1 MDQIQEV
8 QSGADG
14 FENYEIQRDD
24 LETLAH
30 DIDALAESELLEE
43 GILDELRFVTYD
55 SRYLYVFTRG
65 EHRSNEAFT
74 VEELPN
80 RSKTGFRTFK
90 IPNPGIYGKKTE
102 DYRGARAGLY
112 CDELETTALNKPEG
126 SALSVVSMAPFGP
139 YQQLQKKGSNYI
151 TDVVFHE
158 AGHIEH
164 GDFEAGKRSE
174 SDPPFPSE
182 EHKIRF
188 LSAIQSS
195 QLFPEWMKAK
205 LIKKLNEEELREE
218 EMEYGYEETIFGTI
232 CEMYAMLIDREGKKQ
247 YDAVGFTREN
257 AKFSSMMQGLWI
269 DPPDPEE
276 LEKFETSLRWA
287 HPIARLLVRVLEE
300 QFPDFKERKK
310 FLRSV
315 LDRSKQQ
322 LEI

>member
-1 MDQIQEV
+1 MEQTQEG
-8 QSGADG
+8 QLGADS
-14 FENYEIQRDD
+14 FENYEIQRGD

-55 SRYLYVFTRG
+55 SQYLYVFTRG

-90 IPNPGIYGKKTE
+90 IPNPGTYGKKTE
-102 DYRGARAGLY
+102 DYRGARASLY
-112 CDELETTALNKPEG
+112 CDELESTAVDKPEG
-126 SALSVVSMAPFGP
+126 SALPVVSMAPFGP
-139 YQQLQKKGSNYI
+139 YQKLQKKGSNYI

-164 GDFEAGKRSE
+164 GDFEAGHRGE
-174 SDPPFPSE
+174 ADPPFPTE
-182 EHKIRF
+182 EQKMKF

-195 QLFPEWMKAK
+195 KLFPEWMKAK
-205 LIKKLNEEELREE
+205 LIKKMSEEEPREE

-232 CEMYAMLIDREGKKQ
+232 CEMYAMLIDREGKKR
-247 YDAVGFTREN
+247 YDVVGFTREDT
-257 AKFSSMMQGLWI
+257 KFSSMMQDLWI

-276 LEKFETSLRWA
+276 LGKFEASLRWA

-315 LDRSKQQ
+315 LDRSKQR
-322 LEI
+322 L